1 MLQSAA
7 KVPFDIQLH
16 LQVDIG
22 MKSCSPSLRNLLLIT
37 LGAISISPVRA
48 QVPLPGGTADTQPMQ
63 MQQPIAKPTAPIPGN
78 MPAPSGP
85 QSAYQQLPLNHLD
98 AQARIETLK
107 QTISTARPTKDLQE
121 SVYQLCEWLTDMAN
135 AHYKLSGVFAKH
147 DATKAQAELERKQAQ
162 KFSQLK
168 NQAQLLKA
176 ELLIRQNRYPEAL
189 APLVDIVANEPR
201 SATGQQAYKRLQQI
215 GFSEEVQQEETK
227 PATTETAIQNS
238 QTTATG
244 DSKASATINR
254 STVSVE
260 GYVGTPNKT
269 AQVAPSTKTSVISQ
283 PVKAPVPAPNQ
294 VLNVR

>member
-1 MLQSAA
+1 M
-7 KVPFDIQLH
+7 
-16 LQVDIG
+16 
-22 MKSCSPSLRNLLLIT
+22 IT
-37 LGAISISPVRA
+37 STTSISIANA
-48 QVPLPGGTADTQPMQ
+48 QVPLPGQAGQDNSANQIQAPKT
-63 MQQPIAKPTAPIPGN
+63 TAPIPGN
-78 MPAPSGP
+78 MPVQNTAM
-85 QSAYQQLPLNHLD
+85 SAYQQLPLNQLD
-98 AQARIETLK
+98 AQARIESLK

-135 AHYKLSGVFAKH
+135 AHFKLAAVFAKH
-147 DATKAQAELERKQAQ
+147 DATRSQAELERKQAL

-215 GFSEEVQQEETK
+215 GFSEEAQQEEPK
-227 PATTETAIQNS
+227 VQAAETAQASTPTLDN
-238 QTTATG
+238 
-244 DSKASATINR
+244 KASSTVSR

-260 GYVGTPNKT
+260 GYVGTP
-269 AQVAPSTKTSVISQ
+269 Q
-283 PVKAPVPAPNQ
+283 KAPVAVKPASTVTTTKVPAPAPNQ